1 MFKCWECDA
10 VFNEPDIKE
19 FTDMVEY
26 WGAMVPMVTSEVYC
40 PECGSEDFE
49 ELIEIEEEEE

>member
-10 VFNEPDIKE
+10 VLNEPDIKE

-26 WGAMVPMVTSEVYC
+26 WGAIVPMVTSSVYC
-40 PECGSEDFE
+40 PERGSEDFDEYTKE
-49 ELIEIEEEEE
+49 EI